1 MVLPKKEDVG
11 SHDLNPMHVLC
22 PSFMCEKKEEQEEEG
37 LVPILTMLDSERASK
52 VSERVRCMA

>member
-22 PSFMCEKKEEQEEEG
+22 PSFMWGNEEQEEG
-37 LVPILTMLDSERASK
+37 LVPILTMLDSERVSK